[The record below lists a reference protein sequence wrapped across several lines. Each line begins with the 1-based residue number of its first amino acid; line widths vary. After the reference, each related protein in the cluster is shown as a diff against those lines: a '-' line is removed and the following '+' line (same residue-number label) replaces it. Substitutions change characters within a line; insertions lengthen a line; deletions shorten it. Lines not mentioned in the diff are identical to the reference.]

1 MKRLAGR
8 LKRIGVCD
16 NLIRRPPFVYGHAFR
31 LARRLEQADLEERR
45 AFTAHRLRAI
55 LSAAAKTRYGRKYAG
70 KPIEEWPYLD
80 RDQVRDNPGDF
91 VLGPA
96 WLGSCAATTG
106 TSGVPLQL
114 CRSLRNVV
122 NEQVR
127 IDTLFLRSGIDPY
140 KAKVAVLRGDDIKS
154 PADTSPPYWILA
166 NAGKR
171 LVFSSNH
178 LNSETI
184 PFFHRALAEYAP
196 DCIAAYPTMLASLC
210 GLLRRFDLRLR
221 VPLVLCSSE
230 VLTTEAWHAAQEVL
244 GAKVVDYYGQAERV
258 AFAAAFQPETFTFVP
273 GYAYVEL
280 LPAGEE
286 PGAKLYEVAGT
297 NLWNTKMPLVR
308 YRTGDLLRLP
318 NTRGPWDAELLTHGL
333 QAFPGIIGRQGD
345 YLIRP
350 DGAPIMG
357 IDHIPRSVDHVLR
370 TQVIQEDL
378 HTVRIL
384 VLPGPGF
391 SEVQVRQLLHNASI
405 KIPPEMKV
413 NVEVVEQ
420 LEQGSGAKTP
430 FVIRRFEAKQPV

>member
-1 MKRLAGR
+1 
-8 LKRIGVCD
+8 
-16 NLIRRPPFVYGHAFR
+16 
-31 LARRLEQADLEERR
+31 LEQAALEERK
-45 AFTAHRLRAI
+45 AYTHQRLRAI
-55 LSAAAKTRYGRKYAG
+55 LSAAAKTPYGRKYAG

-80 RDQVRDNPGDF
+80 RQQVRDCPGDF
-91 VLGPA
+91 ILGPT
-96 WLGSCAATTG
+96 WTGSCATTTG
-106 TSGVPLQL
+106 TTGTPLRL

-127 IDTLFLRSGIDPY
+127 IDTLFLQAGVNPY
-140 KAKVAVLRGDDIKS
+140 KARVAVLRGDDIKS
-154 PADTSPPYWILA
+154 PSDTSPPYWILA

-171 LVFSSNH
+171 LIFSSNH
-178 LNSETI
+178 LSSKTI
-184 PFFHRALAEYAP
+184 AFFHQALTEYAP

-210 GLLRRFDLRLR
+210 DLLRRFDLQLR
-221 VPLVLCSSE
+221 VPLVMCSSE
-230 VLTTEAWHAAQEVL
+230 VLTTEIWHTAEEVL
-244 GAKVVDYYGQAERV
+244 GARVVDYYGQAERV
-258 AFAAAFQPETFTFVP
+258 AFAVAFQPEMYVFLP

-286 PGAKLYEVAGT
+286 PDAKLYEVVGT
-297 NLWNTKMPLVR
+297 NLWNSKMPLVR

-318 NTRGPWDAELLTHGL
+318 NTGCAWDIELLRYGL
-333 QAFPGIIGRQGD
+333 QCFPGIVGRQGD

-357 IDHIPRSVDHVLR
+357 IDHIPRGVDHVLR

-420 LEQGSGAKTP
+420 LEQGSQAKTP
-430 FVIRRFEAKQPV
+430 FVIRRFEAKQPI